1 MGITTVH
8 GDQGKPIGS
17 HVPSFGD
24 GMVLM
29 VFKGGT
35 F

>member
-8 GDQGKPIGS
+8 GDQGKPIGG
-17 HVPSFGD
+17 HVLPFGRS
-24 GMVLM
+24 MVLM
-29 VFKGGT
+29 VFKGGK